1 MVKEFVEQLE
11 KLVENA
17 TNIVIVGHFNPDGDS
32 VGSVTGMRSYL
43 EMKGKNPKVL
53 LPSKYPDFLSFL
65 DADSDYQVYTQNPEL
80 VTESVGSADLILCLD
95 FNNLG
100 RTEGLK
106 ELISSSS
113 ATKVLIDHH
122 PSPEVESFDLVCST
136 VKTSSTCELL
146 FYVLMETTSIS
157 NDVQKMPYK
166 CAEALATGMLTD
178 TNNFKNSAIASTYK
192 MASLLLERG
201 VSLDDLGKRVFGSYS
216 ESRMRLMGEM
226 LRNQM
231 VVLPELGAAYM
242 VLSKK
247 IQKEYN
253 YLQGDSEGFVNLPL
267 LIEGVEVSAMFTESD
282 EFIRV
287 SLRSQGGV
295 SVNALSR
302 SYFNGGGHERASGG
316 RLFIPVEE
324 VPEYFEKSLKAFLA
338 ERE

>member
-17 TNIVIVGHFNPDGDS
+17 ANIVIVGHFNPDGDS

-43 EMKGKNPKVL
+43 EMVGKNPTVL

-65 DADSDYQVYTQNPEL
+65 NSESDYQVFTQDPEL

-106 ELISSSS
+106 ELIKSSG

-122 PSPEVESFDLVCST
+122 PSPEVESFDLICST
-136 VKTSSTCELL
+136 VETSSTCELL
-146 FYVLMETTSIS
+146 FYVLMETSHICH
-157 NDVQKMPYK
+157 DVYKMPYK

-178 TNNFKNSAIASTYK
+178 TNNFKNSAIASTYR
-192 MASLLLERG
+192 MASLVLERG
-201 VSLDDLGKRVFGSYS
+201 ISLDDLGKRVFGSYS

-267 LIEGVEVSAMFTESD
+267 LIDGVEVSAMFTESD

-302 SYFNGGGHERASGG
+302 GYFNGGGHERASGG